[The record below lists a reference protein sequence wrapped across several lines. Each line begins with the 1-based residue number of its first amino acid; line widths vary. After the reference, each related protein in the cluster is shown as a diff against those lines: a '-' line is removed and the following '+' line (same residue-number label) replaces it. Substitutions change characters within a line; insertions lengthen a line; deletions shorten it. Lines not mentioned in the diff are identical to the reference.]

1 MDKERLEAS
10 HQRKRHLV
18 LQILKT
24 LVQNQT
30 CQALCSGWTQEV
42 PYTPSWTQIVRAY
55 WAAFK
60 AFKDA
65 LQTFYTL
72 WKKTS
77 ESPEEGKES
86 CYSSKQK
93 MEPTSES
100 KALS

>member
-10 HQRKRHLV
+10 HQGKRHLV

-24 LVQNQT
+24 LVQTQT

-55 WAAFK
+55 WAAFQ

-72 WKKTS
+72 WKKTA
-77 ESPEEGKES
+77 ESAKKRKES
-86 CYSSKQK
+86 CCSSK
-93 MEPTSES
+93 
-100 KALS
+100 